1 MAKNNTRVQK
11 RTRTANAVRSENYL
25 NSYYQYSSEAYEIA
39 PAPEEYEQEQAHQR
53 KKRPKKMTRKQRSKM
68 IRKRNAPKYVYEKQ
82 QERKISMTS
91 IITVSLIF
99 SGILLYLTTFSMAA
113 VEQHN
118 IQVMN
123 DQLLDIKD
131 ANSSLKSSIYDNVDL
146 DKIKD
151 IAMAK
156 LGMVVPE
163 EHKKVYIDDIKQ
175 SYFVQN
181 NAEDTENEPTVSLSN
196 FFNLFA
202 GNN

>member
-1 MAKNNTRVQK
+1 MAKNNIRVQK
-11 RTRTANAVRSENYL
+11 RTNAVRSENYL

-39 PAPEEYEQEQAHQR
+39 PAPEEYEQEQEPRR

-82 QERKISMTS
+82 QERKISITS
-91 IITVSLIF
+91 IITVSLLF
-99 SGILLYLTTFSMAA
+99 TGILLYLTTFSMAA
-113 VEQHN
+113 VGQHN
-118 IQVMN
+118 IQVLN

-146 DKIKD
+146 DKIRN
-151 IAMAK
+151 IAMTK

-175 SYFVQN
+175 NYFVQN
-181 NAEDTENEPTVSLSN
+181 NAEDIEDEPTVSLGS
-196 FFNLFA
+196 FLNLFA